1 MKRSDMACAGIAL
14 ALGAAALAGC
24 GSSTTAESTPT
35 PTPTPTPPSVVWAG
49 AVCQDFGRVKT
60 SVGALGHNLTFKTS
74 TDSSLIDQASKQ
86 LRIQVLAV
94 ADAADH
100 LQATLREVPVDF
112 VAANDM
118 VTSLTGPSQQT
129 NTAIKGVTTHLDA
142 AGSAPNVIAA
152 AGEVGQAI
160 AAAGSAF
167 EAGKQLVSAI
177 GDATSQA
184 NAQLKEAFDAAP
196 ACKTLAAS
204 PSAS

>member
-1 MKRSDMACAGIAL
+1 MKRSDVARTGIAL
-14 ALGAAALAGC
+14 ALGAAALSGC

-35 PTPTPTPPSVVWAG
+35 PTPAPTPPSVVWAG
-49 AVCQDFGRVKT
+49 AVCTDFARVKT

-74 TDSSLIDQASKQ
+74 TDSSLIDQASRQ

-100 LQATLREVPVDF
+100 LQTTLRDVPVDF

-118 VTSLTGPSQQT
+118 VVALTGPSQQT
-129 NTAIKGVTTHLDA
+129 TSAINEVTGHLDA
-142 AGSAPNVIAA
+142 VGSAPNVIAA

-177 GDATSQA
+177 GDSTSQA
-184 NAQLKEAFDAAP
+184 KGQLKEAFDAAP
-196 ACKTLAAS
+196 ACQAAAA
-204 PSAS
+204 PASS